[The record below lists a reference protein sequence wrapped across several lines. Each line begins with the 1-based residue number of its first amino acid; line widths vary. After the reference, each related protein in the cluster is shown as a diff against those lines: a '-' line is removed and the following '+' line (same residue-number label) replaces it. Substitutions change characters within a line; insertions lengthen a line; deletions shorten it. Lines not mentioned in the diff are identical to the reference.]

1 MVKLYSKML
10 GHKHSHGRQLVW
22 PCAEESCFLSFPDS
36 PPGPISSLAPPPLH
50 SLITAHFFCHASSQ
64 SVVSHS
70 AVPDSL
76 QPHILQPIRLL
87 CTWEFSRQEYWSGL
101 PFPSPGDLP
110 NLGMEPDLL
119 YCRHIIYWLSYQGSP
134 SHSVGNLILKCP
146 PIILV
151 WSVSRVSFQGF
162 SVALACSKYLRPY
175 MSIWMGKPLSLWWG
189 FHLYISWVVGCFPKR
204 PGPCNVTNW
213 FVSSNAK

>member
-50 SLITAHFFCHASSQ
+50 SLITAHFFHHASSQ
-64 SVVSHS
+64 SVCQSLSHAHLFAAPYTAAHQAPLYVGIFQARILEWFAVS
-70 AVPDSL
+70 
-76 QPHILQPIRLL
+76 
-87 CTWEFSRQEYWSGL
+87 FSRGSSQSRDGTRSPVLQAYYLLTEL
-101 PFPSPGDLP
+101 PGKPFSQCRKPNSEMPS
-110 NLGMEPDLL
+110 NLGTALP
-119 YCRHIIYWLSYQGSP
+119 W
-134 SHSVGNLILKCP
+134 SH
-146 PIILV
+146 ILV

-175 MSIWMGKPLSLWWG
+175 MSI
-189 FHLYISWVVGCFPKR
+189 
-204 PGPCNVTNW
+204 
-213 FVSSNAK
+213 